1 MSARRRLLLIGIPA
15 LVLAGGCVAV
25 LARRSLGIDWSPA
38 SLQGLAARLGF
49 WAPAAFVLLIG
60 LRTPLLLP
68 SQLVLTASGLCFGT
82 LLGTLV
88 GALGLLVS
96 ASLAFCVGRS
106 VGAEALRRP
115 LRQPWGSR
123 LGRVLE
129 AATSRGG
136 VGLLALAT
144 GYPFGP
150 TTAYHA
156 AAALTD
162 MRFRVFF
169 LAVALGAAVRAW
181 TFAYFGSSLAQAHWT
196 AAAVSGG
203 LIAAALLPLLH
214 PGVRSWALRRLDM
227 DPAGNSQGGVRAG
240 R

>member
-1 MSARRRLLLIGIPA
+1 MNPRRRLLCIGIPA
-15 LVLAGGCVAV
+15 LVVAGGCLAV
-25 LARRSLGIDWSPA
+25 LAQRSLGIDWSTA
-38 SLQGLAARLGF
+38 SLQALVERLGF

-82 LLGTLV
+82 LQGTLV
-88 GALGLLVS
+88 GALGLLLS

-106 VGAEALRRP
+106 VGAEALGRP
-115 LRQPWGSR
+115 LRQRWRRR
-123 LGRVLE
+123 LGRALE
-129 AATSRGG
+129 AAGSRGG

-181 TFAYFGSSLAQAHWT
+181 TFSYFGSSLAQAHWT
-196 AAAVSGG
+196 AAAISGG
-203 LIAAALLPLLH
+203 LIAGALLPLLH
-214 PGVRSWALRRLDM
+214 PGVRSWALRQFA
-227 DPAGNSQGGVRAG
+227 PHPTGNSQGAVRAG